1 MKFGISQDK
10 LPLGNYLGE
19 FTNELKQGDHIVEF
33 AAAGPKNYAYKTQQ
47 GHVECKV
54 RGFRLNCRG
63 QEQLNFNILRN
74 NVQLELQC
82 PLGEARSLPVWNP
95 FKIVRDPQ
103 QKIIFTET
111 EIKHYKLVFD
121 KRVVDPYTSRS
132 FPYGFQ
138 KFE

>member
-1 MKFGISQDK
+1 MPKNLDS
-10 LPLGNYLGE
+10 PLRNYLGK

-33 AAAGPKNYAYKTQQ
+33 AAAGPKNDVYKTQQ

-63 QEQLNFNILRN
+63 QEQLDFDILRN
-74 NVQLELQC
+74 NVQSELQR
-82 PLGEARSLPVWNP
+82 PLSEARSLPVWNP

-103 QKIIFTET
+103 QKTICTET

-121 KRVVDPYTSRS
+121 KRVVL
-132 FPYGFQ
+132 FPTASNNSNGPQ
-138 KFE
+138 LGT